1 MSDPIY
7 LRNPS
12 LTQQPRYKPAEVI
25 RSQQQPSILDWL
37 EANGRLLARDVNDEA
52 GYGED
57 EEEISE
63 LMSGDDGG
71 YEDEE
76 LDIEDADID

>member
-1 MSDPIY
+1 M
-7 LRNPS
+7 RNPS

-37 EANGRLLARDVNDEA
+37 ESSGRLLARDPSDEP
-52 GYGED
+52 GYGEE

-63 LMSGDDGG
+63 LMSVDDGG
-71 YEDEE
+71 YEEE
-76 LDIEDADID
+76 EMDLDDADID

>member
-37 EANGRLLARDVNDEA
+37 ESSGRLLARDPCDEP
-52 GYGED
+52 GYGEE

-63 LMSGDDGG
+63 LMSVDDGG
-71 YEDEE
+71 YEEE
-76 LDIEDADID
+76 EMDIEDADID

>member
-12 LTQQPRYKPAEVI
+12 LTQQPRYKPAEVL

-37 EANGRLLARDVNDEA
+37 EASGRLLARESSDEA
-52 GYGED
+52 RYGED

-63 LMSGDDGG
+63 LMSVDDGG
-71 YEDEE
+71 YEEEE
-76 LDIEDADID
+76 LDMDDAEIE